1 MEFEVIQINKHKQ
14 LNKKTMK
21 KLVAF
26 LFFVMVSCI
35 TVTVNAQDFSLN
47 GQTMVRSKYVGPDGL
62 QFYGDPVI
70 QSNFTLNHKSGLFFD
85 LWISSGFNTK
95 FSNDW
100 DDEIDY
106 TLGWSG
112 KISSFLL
119 NSSLSYF
126 DDFDNFNFTYNDV
139 GKGNIHLGYPKQIK
153 PWLKVVP
160 YVDYITFIIPN
171 KNTPFNGGNMYSVG
185 FDNEIIITEKIKVT
199 PLIQFSLDDGALGV
213 KAGSLLKLASNLN
226 WTLSKHFVWNV
237 VEATFYSPSNKRG
250 MKDELVLGAGLS
262 WNL

>member
-1 MEFEVIQINKHKQ
+1 
-14 LNKKTMK
+14 MK

-62 QFYGDPVI
+62 QFYGDPVS
-70 QSNFTLNHKSGLFFD
+70 QSNITLNHKSGLYFD
-85 LWISSGFNTK
+85 LWYSTGFNSK
-95 FSNDW
+95 LSNDW

-112 KISSFLL
+112 KISQFNLS
-119 NSSLSYF
+119 SSLSYF
-126 DDFDNFNFTYNDV
+126 DNFKNFNFSYNDV
-139 GKGNIHLGYPKQIK
+139 VKGNIHLGYPKQIK

-171 KNTPFNGGNMYSVG
+171 KNTPFNGGNLYSIG
-185 FDNEIIITEKIKVT
+185 FDNEITITEKVKIT
-199 PLIQFSLDDGALGV
+199 PLVQYTWDDGALGV
-213 KAGSLLKLASNLN
+213 KAGHFLKLSSNLN
-226 WTLSKHFVWNV
+226 WTISKHFVWNV
-237 VEATFYSPSNKRG
+237 AEVTFYSLSNKRE
-250 MKDELVLGAGLS
+250 MKNQFVIATGLS